1 MIIGIVGSRRRS
13 SEYDYE
19 ALLSV
24 LRDYIG
30 FDNIEKIVTGD
41 CPVGGDEFAELIH
54 LKYGIELDVKYK
66 IDPLTG
72 KKLKRRLI
80 DYYEFCDVCYK
91 RNEEIAKEPLD
102 YLIAIVATDR
112 TGGTENTIKHFKH
125 HHKDWKEKL
134 KIL

>member
-54 LKYGIELDVKYK
+54 LKYGIELDVKILSLEK
-66 IDPLTG
+66 NLRGGSLITMSFATCVIRET
-72 KKLKRRLI
+72 KR
-80 DYYEFCDVCYK
+80 
-91 RNEEIAKEPLD
+91 
-102 YLIAIVATDR
+102 
-112 TGGTENTIKHFKH
+112 
-125 HHKDWKEKL
+125 
-134 KIL
+134 